1 MFDRRLLINFDGGLF
16 LAVFLVTALG
26 LINLYSICSSSW
38 ASSSVYFF
46 RQLYWVALGL
56 VVIFCIIPV
65 NYTTIIRYAYYL
77 HALSLLILVVVIFLG
92 KTKLGSQRWLSLGPV
107 SVQPSELAKITFIL
121 SLCKFYVENSTAKA
135 FRLIDLWLPFLFLL
149 MTFLLI
155 YIQPDLGTGGIIV
168 LVFFSLVFFVRVDKK
183 SLLVF
188 AVSSVVLLPSLWFFL
203 KDYQKKRVLTFL
215 NPELDPL
222 HSGYQIIQSKIAIGS
237 GSFFGKGF
245 TLGTQSQL
253 RFLPEQHTDFAFS
266 VWGEEWGFIG
276 CAVLLLLFFIVLY
289 RGLSIAFNSKNV
301 SGSLLAI
308 CIVLLLFWQ
317 IVINIGMTIGLF
329 PVVGVPLPFFSYGG
343 SSMLSCMFSVGLL
356 LNISMRKFKYQR

>member
-1 MFDRRLLINFDGGLF
+1 MFDRRLLINFDWGL
-16 LAVFLVTALG
+16 LAALLLVTALG
-26 LINLYSICSSSW
+26 LVNLYSICSSSW
-38 ASSSVYFF
+38 EVSSVYFY

-56 VVIFCIIPV
+56 VVIFCVLPV
-65 NYTTIIRYAYYL
+65 NYTTIIRYSYYL
-77 HALSLLILVVVIFLG
+77 HAGALLILVVVILIG
-92 KTKLGSQRWLSLGPV
+92 KTALGSQRWLSLGPI

-121 SLCKFYVENSTAKA
+121 ALCKFYVENSSATP
-135 FRLIDLWLPFLFLL
+135 FRLRDLWLPFFFLL
-149 MTFLLI
+149 MTFFLI

-168 LVFFSLVFFVRVDKK
+168 LVFFSLLFFVRVDKK
-183 SLLVF
+183 SFFVFGAAALFLVP
-188 AVSSVVLLPSLWFFL
+188 LLWFFL

-222 HSGYQIIQSKIAIGS
+222 RSGYQIIQSKIAIGS
-237 GSFFGKGF
+237 GSFLGKGF

-266 VWGEEWGFIG
+266 VWGEEWGFLG
-276 CAVLLLLFFIVLY
+276 CVVLLLLFFLVLY
-289 RGLSIAFNSKNV
+289 RGLGIAFNSKNS
-301 SGSLLAI
+301 SGALLSI

-317 IVINIGMTIGLF
+317 IIINIGMTIGLF

-343 SSMLSCMFSVGLL
+343 SSMLTSMFAVGLL

>member
-1 MFDRRLLINFDGGLF
+1 MFDRRLLVNFDGGLF
-16 LAVFLVTALG
+16 IAVFLVTALG
-26 LINLYSICSSSW
+26 LLNLYSICSSSW
-38 ASSSVYFF
+38 ETSSVYFF

-56 VVIFCIIPV
+56 AVIVCVIPV
-65 NYTTIIRYAYYL
+65 NYTTIIRYSYYL
-77 HALSLLILVVVIFLG
+77 HAFTLLVLVVVIFLG

-121 SLCKFYVENSTAKA
+121 ALCKFYVENSSAKA
-135 FRLIDLWLPFLFLL
+135 FRLIDLWFPFMLL
-149 MTFLLI
+149 LLTFLLI

-168 LVFFSLVFFVRVDKK
+168 LVFFSVIFFVRVDKK

-188 AVSSVVLLPSLWFFL
+188 ALSSVVLVPALWFFL

-237 GSFFGKGF
+237 GSFLGKGF

-266 VWGEEWGFIG
+266 VWGEEWGFAG
-276 CAVLLLLFFIVLY
+276 CVVLLLLFFIILY
-289 RGLSIAFNSKNV
+289 RGLGIAFNSKNV

-308 CIVLLLFWQ
+308 CIILLLFWQ
-317 IVINIGMTIGLF
+317 IIINIGMTIGLF

-343 SSMLSCMFSVGLL
+343 SSLLSCMFGVGLL

>member
-1 MFDRRLLINFDGGLF
+1 MFDRRLLINFDWGL
-16 LAVFLVTALG
+16 LAALLLVSALG
-26 LINLYSICSSSW
+26 LVNLYSICSSSW
-38 ASSSVYFF
+38 EVSSVYFY

-56 VVIFCIIPV
+56 VVIFCVLPV
-65 NYTTIIRYAYYL
+65 NYTTIIRYSYYL
-77 HALSLLILVVVIFLG
+77 HAGALLILVVVILIG
-92 KTKLGSQRWLSLGPV
+92 KTALGSQRWLSLGPI

-121 SLCKFYVENSTAKA
+121 ALCKFYVENSSARP
-135 FRLIDLWLPFLFLL
+135 FRLRDLWLPFFFLL
-149 MTFLLI
+149 MTFFLI

-168 LVFFSLVFFVRVDKK
+168 LVFFSLLFFVRVDKK
-183 SLLVF
+183 SFFVFSAASLVM
-188 AVSSVVLLPSLWFFL
+188 VPLLWFFL

-222 HSGYQIIQSKIAIGS
+222 RSGYQIIQSKIAIGS
-237 GSFFGKGF
+237 GSFLGKGF

-266 VWGEEWGFIG
+266 VWGEEWGFLG
-276 CAVLLLLFFIVLY
+276 CVVLLLLFFLVLY
-289 RGLSIAFNSKNV
+289 RGLGIAFNSKNA
-301 SGSLLAI
+301 SGALLSI

-317 IVINIGMTIGLF
+317 IIINIGMTIGLF

-343 SSMLSCMFSVGLL
+343 SSMLTCMFAVGLL